1 MNLDYGEIISDIYI
15 DKQNNWWFYDSQY
28 KRSYILNDLRIY
40 NKSNNFLTFWNESQG
55 KWKNYKTNESVAIQS
70 NDINDIL
77 EYDDSILIGTSAG
90 LIKFDGEWELMD
102 IGDGLSDNI
111 ILDIESSSS
120 RVFVLTKS
128 GLNEIYVNSF
138 SVLPTEFK
146 PFKNL
151 EIYDIAI
158 YEQDSIYLCLDDFY
172 PNKQSCINDC
182 KNDEES
188 IQNCERIEK
197 NEMILSTIN
206 GLYSV
211 NLISENVKFLHPKL
225 QAARDK

>member
-1 MNLDYGEIISDIYI
+1 MGFVFNAREDQKNLIILNLITGEIISDIYI

-138 SVLPTEFK
+138 GLPQ
-146 PFKNL
+146 NL
-151 EIYDIAI
+151 SHLKI
-158 YEQDSIYLCLDDFY
+158 
-172 PNKQSCINDC
+172 
-182 KNDEES
+182 
-188 IQNCERIEK
+188 
-197 NEMILSTIN
+197 
-206 GLYSV
+206 
-211 NLISENVKFLHPKL
+211 
-225 QAARDK
+225 